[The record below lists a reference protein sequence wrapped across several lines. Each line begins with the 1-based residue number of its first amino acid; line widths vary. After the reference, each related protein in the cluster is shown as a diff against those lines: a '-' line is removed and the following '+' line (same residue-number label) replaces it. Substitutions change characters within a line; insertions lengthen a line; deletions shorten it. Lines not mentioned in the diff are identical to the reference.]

1 MTVKIGYHCSHE
13 QHPPG
18 ALLTNAE
25 HAVRAGFSAIMCS
38 DHFAPWSLKAVQG
51 HSGFA
56 WSWLGAALARTSGAS
71 FGVVTAP
78 GQRYHPAIIA
88 QAAATLAEMNPG
100 RFWLALGSGE
110 ALNEH
115 ITGQAWPDKRTRQE
129 RLRECAEV
137 MRALFRGEVVSHRG
151 LVTVHEARLHS
162 RPAVTP
168 AVLGAAISE
177 ETAAWMASWVDG
189 LITVPRSEEET
200 KRFVD
205 RFRESG
211 GEGKPL
217 LLQVPMSWA
226 ATEEEA
232 EEIGHH
238 GWRAAVVGS
247 SGFKADTAL
256 PEYFD
261 DAANHMRRA
270 DIRQAVR
277 VSASLQ
283 QHWDWCQRDGE
294 LGFNRVYL
302 HNVGT
307 DQASFLD
314 AVAGAWGPRSGW
326 R

>member
-1 MTVKIGYHCSHE
+1 MAIEIGYHCSHE
-13 QHPPG
+13 QHPPSR
-18 ALLTNAE
+18 LLQNAE
-25 HAVRAGFSAIMCS
+25 HAVRAGFAAVMCS
-38 DHFAPWSLKAVQG
+38 DHFAPWSVQDGQG

-56 WSWLGAALARTSGAS
+56 WSWLGAALARTRDAS

-78 GQRYHPAIIA
+78 GQRYHPAVIA

-137 MRALFRGEVVSHRG
+137 MRALFRGEVVNHNG
-151 LVTVHEARLHS
+151 LVAVHEARLHT
-162 RPAVTP
+162 RPAKAP
-168 AVLGAAISE
+168 ALLGAAISE
-177 ETAAWMASWVDG
+177 ETAIWMASWVDG

-205 RFRESG
+205 RFRNNG
-211 GEGKPL
+211 GETKPL
-217 LLQVPMSWA
+217 FLQVPMSWA
-226 ATEEEA
+226 ATEKEA
-232 EEIGHH
+232 EELAHR

-247 SGFKADTAL
+247 AGFRADTAR

-261 DAANHMRRA
+261 EAAAHMRPP
-270 DIRQAVR
+270 DIRRSVR

-283 QHWDWCQRDGE
+283 QHRDWCERDGE
-294 LGFNRVYL
+294 LGFDRVYL
-302 HNVGT
+302 HHVGP
-307 DQASFLD
+307 DQAAFID
-314 AVAGAWGPRSGW
+314 AWQRA
-326 R
+326 